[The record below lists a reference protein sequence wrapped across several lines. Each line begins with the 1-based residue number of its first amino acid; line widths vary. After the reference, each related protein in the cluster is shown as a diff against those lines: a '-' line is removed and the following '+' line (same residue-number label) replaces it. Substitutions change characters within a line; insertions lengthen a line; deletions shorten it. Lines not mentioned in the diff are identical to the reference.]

1 MRIQINIREKIIMFD
16 MNHVLS
22 TLFDFDLDIVL
33 THIVQMVVAFG
44 LVIPIG
50 YHRES
55 SRENIG
61 LRTFPMVSLA
71 SCGFMLIALETI
83 GDDGGMGEL
92 MAGIIG
98 GIGFIGGGAILKEK
112 GTIEGTST
120 AAAIWS
126 AGCIGL
132 AVAMGRLEIAVV
144 VSAFTYLI
152 FRLANPIKKNLIEQ
166 SDDTH

>member
-1 MRIQINIREKIIMFD
+1 MLS

-33 THIVQMVVAFG
+33 THVIQMVVAFG
-44 LVIPIG
+44 LVMPIG
-50 YHRES
+50 YHRENS
-55 SRENIG
+55 KENIG
-61 LRTFPMVSLA
+61 LRTFPIVSLA
-71 SCGFMLIALETI
+71 SCGFMLLAIEII

-112 GTIEGTST
+112 GMVEGTST

-144 VSAFTYLI
+144 VSVFTYLI
-152 FRLANPIKKNLIEQ
+152 FQFAKPIKKTFTEQ
-166 SDDTH
+166 SDEKD